1 MPKHES
7 NLFEIREVGTLE
19 LELIIDFRTP
29 YGKYWTEVSPGK
41 YVAVDNNT
49 GDAWTEEFEDKEI
62 MLDWLND
69 KFEMGD
75 IEEWKALKMLKIT

>member
-1 MPKHES
+1 MTNNE
-7 NLFEIREVGTLE
+7 NDMFEIHEIGTLE
-19 LELIIDFRTP
+19 LGLIIEFRTP

>member
-1 MPKHES
+1 MPK
-7 NLFEIREVGTLE
+7 NDNDLFKIREVGTLE
-19 LELIIDFRTP
+19 LDLIIDFRTP
-29 YGKYWTEVSPGK
+29 YGKYWTEVSPGN

-49 GDAWTEEFEDKEI
+49 GDAWTEEFDDKEI

-75 IEEWKALKMLKIT
+75 IEEWKVLKMLKRM

>member
-1 MPKHES
+1 MPKYES

-19 LELIIDFRTP
+19 LDLIIDFRTP

-62 MLDWLND
+62 MLDWLNN

-75 IEEWKALKMLKIT
+75 IEEWKALKMLERT